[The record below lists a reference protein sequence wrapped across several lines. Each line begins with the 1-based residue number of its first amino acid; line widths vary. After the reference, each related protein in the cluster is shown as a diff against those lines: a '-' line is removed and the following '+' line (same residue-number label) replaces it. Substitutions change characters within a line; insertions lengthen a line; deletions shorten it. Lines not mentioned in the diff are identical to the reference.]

1 MDEHDSFTPM
11 IFSGDEILEMNSAGR
26 AAIRASDDI
35 DALLSLRA
43 SLRSARAGRGLWLLW
58 TWLLVLSGLT
68 VTVTVDAGILALFL
82 LIGMVIALVL
92 IVQYAARMRRR
103 AARADSWLSVIDF
116 RVAQLAA
123 RP

>member
-103 AARADSWLSVIDF
+103 APRADSWLSVIDF